1 MFHGKIT
8 SYHTCTCTCCTADSL
23 CSCLLQLSRHQRTTQ
38 TNTEMSAEVEPL
50 CCCEYYDNQGERSHL
65 LALCCD
71 CEALDKAVDRLVTGR
86 YVKDDTIKEI
96 INVVEERIRCPWKQ
110 GAVRVPLGK
119 TLPVILIPSLIWLA
133 SLHPFLIFITFVL
146 ILITLFTIVRK
157 LVKYRPN
164 TKFFLFWSYSSAGWL
179 FYLYEVKCIGL
190 FWDLPKARMNIQFAE

>member
-1 MFHGKIT
+1 MG
-8 SYHTCTCTCCTADSL
+8 
-23 CSCLLQLSRHQRTTQ
+23 TTQ
-38 TNTEMSAEVEPL
+38 TNTEMSAEIEPL

-86 YVKDDTIKEI
+86 NVKDDTIKEI

-119 TLPVILIPSLIWLA
+119 TLPVILIPSLMWLA
-133 SLHPFLIFITFVL
+133 SLHPFLILITFIL
-146 ILITLFTIVRK
+146 ILITLLTIVRK

-164 TKFFLFWSYSSAGWL
+164 TKFFLFWSYSSASWL
-179 FYLYEVKCIGL
+179 LYLYEVKCIGL
-190 FWDLPKARMNIQFAE
+190 FWDLPKVGKSLFDAWLLCFCAPVFEAQ